1 MTNLECLATGSSG
14 NCYILKINDFTCILD
29 AGCRWDKLVA
39 NVNLNDIDFA
49 FISHEHKDHSL
60 NYEKLRL
67 RGVLCLDGINTQKC
81 TKNQKY
87 GINKGIYELWRIPI
101 QHGETNNCALIIV
114 YEDECVLYATDFNLC
129 EYDLSGFKFTRIIV
143 ECNYLE
149 EKIKGHEDMKSIRQI
164 NTHMGLEGL
173 KIFLDE
179 LDLTCCKEID
189 LVHLSSDYG
198 DKIIM
203 GSTIYSK
210 YKIKTGVCLK
220 HGGVEYYGG

>member
-1 MTNLECLATGSSG
+1 MTSFECLATGSSG
-14 NCYILKINDFTCILD
+14 NCYILKIGDYTCILD
-29 AGCRWDKLVA
+29 AGCKWDKLTTH
-39 NVNLNDIDFA
+39 VNLNKVDLA
-49 FISHEHKDHSL
+49 FVSHEHKDHSL
-60 NYEKLRL
+60 NYEKLKI
-67 RGVLCLDGINTQKC
+67 RGVCCLDGITNQKVS
-81 TKNQKY
+81 KNQ
-87 GINKGIYELWRIPI
+87 INGKFDAFLVPI
-101 QHGETNNCALIIV
+101 QHGETNNCALILKKD
-114 YEDECVLYATDFNLC
+114 YDCVLYATDFNLC
-129 EYDLSGFKFTRIIV
+129 EYDLSEFKFTRVIV

-149 EKIKGHEDMKSIRQI
+149 ERIKGQVDIKSLRQI

-173 KIFLDE
+173 QIFLDT
-179 LDLTCCKEID
+179 LDLSRCEEID